1 MKTLN
6 IQALRKQARDLNCGA
21 TQEGNHWVAWYG
33 KYHKILHYSLQN
45 EKDALKCAIA
55 HAIGHQA

>member
-6 IQALRKQARDLNCGA
+6 IQALRKRAKDLNCGA
-21 TQEGNHWVAWYG
+21 IQEGEKWIIWYG
-33 KYHKILHYSLQN
+33 KYRKILHYSVQN

-55 HAIGHQA
+55 HANGHQA